1 MNSAPFLSI
10 GRRAPILRLKT
21 KTAIKMG
28 KKGRPAEWTDVEMC
42 KHQTILVRV
51 NFFRCPIVGKR
62 LQEAGL
68 PAPAERFQVPAWG
81 ERIPGSPLIR
91 HKENGELYL
100 WCLGEGVED
109 SSVFAGEKDITND
122 GRLPL
127 LLGRPTTSSVPSGM
141 MTFVLRLDSI
151 QEMEE
156 VK

>member
-10 GRRAPILRLKT
+10 GRRGPILRLRT
-21 KTAIKMG
+21 KTALKMG
-28 KKGRPAEWTDVEMC
+28 KKGRPPEWVDVEMV
-42 KHQTILVRV
+42 KKQTIRVRV

-62 LQEAGL
+62 LEQAGL
-68 PAPAERFQVPAWG
+68 PVPSERFQVPAWG

-91 HKENGELYL
+91 HKQSGDLYL
-100 WCLGEGVED
+100 WCLGEGVEK
-109 SSVFAGEKDITND
+109 SGVFAGEKDITND

-127 LLGRPTTSSVPSGM
+127 LLGRPATSSVPSGM

-151 QEMEE
+151 EEMEE